1 MQKSIKKLALLTIF
15 PCLFLNCPQAL
26 SQETSRQDSES
37 LATYNFDPNFAL
49 EKASFT
55 MPRGQKLA
63 YLYPKDFHETVIATD
78 AISTISYSEISGRI
92 LISIVENKLTSQ
104 EFASLLKD
112 ETFYQGE
119 LEKFGDKEHLLWGE
133 YEILNYQKDSQSA
146 DLLLKGFLKKP
157 ADGFLPDQHN
167 FFYQRSILKNNT
179 LVKMTC
185 QVQGSQAQAAES
197 QMLFNIVEDKFS
209 QMANSLDL

>member
-1 MQKSIKKLALLTIF
+1 
-15 PCLFLNCPQAL
+15 
-26 SQETSRQDSES
+26 
-37 LATYNFDPNFAL
+37 
-49 EKASFT
+49 
-55 MPRGQKLA
+55 MPSGQKLA